1 MSSVNFELA
10 YEFNLQQLI
19 FMMLLFEVGNL
30 QNLRNQLIEK
40 RE

>member
-1 MSSVNFELA
+1 MSSVNVELA

-30 QNLRNQLIEK
+30 QNLRNQLITK